1 MINLTDSIIKSS
13 MYGFIIGD
21 VLGVPVEFSKREY
34 LENNPITDMIEN
46 KGRRT
51 TIGYWS
57 DDTAMTL
64 CGMQS
69 IIDKDKVDYTD
80 LLDKYLM
87 WLETG
92 YMAIDNKCFGIGQ
105 TTFRSLLNYK
115 KSKNYIEYMMKNNPT
130 SEKNG
135 GNGAM
140 MRILPII
147 LYLYKQ
153 DEQLARKYDVIEG
166 CTNITHDS
174 RVNIEACV
182 FYAMFIFNLINS
194 HDLQRSY
201 DEAIEQHLEYYA
213 GCQSLS
219 LDRILLNKLIML
231 DKSEIKST
239 GYVVNTLEASLWC
252 LFNTNSYEEAVLTA
266 VNLGGDTDTIA
277 AITGSMAGIYYGLDS
292 IPKKWIDKIQDK
304 ERIDEITDRF
314 IKLLIEQ

>member
-1 MINLTDSIIKSS
+1 MNNSIIKASI
-13 MYGFIIGD
+13 YGFVIGD
-21 VLGVPVEFSKREY
+21 ILGVPVEFSKREY

-46 KGRRT
+46 KDRRT

-69 IIDKDKVDYTD
+69 IIDKNKVDYID

-87 WLETG
+87 WLENG

-115 KSKNYIEYMMKNNPT
+115 KSKNYIEYMIKNNLT

-153 DEQLARKYDVIEG
+153 DKRLAGKYDVIER
-166 CTNITHDS
+166 CTKITHYS
-174 RVNIEACV
+174 HVNIEACV
-182 FYAMFIFNLINS
+182 FYAMFIFNLINTY
-194 HDLQRSY
+194 DLRKSY
-201 DEAIEQHLEYYA
+201 NEAIEQHLKYYA
-213 GCQSLS
+213 GIQSS
-219 LDRILLNKLIML
+219 EHKRILLNKLIKL
-231 DKSEIKST
+231 DKSEIKSA
-239 GYVVNTLEASLWC
+239 GYVIDTLEASLWC
-252 LFNTNSYEEAVLTA
+252 LFNTKSYEEAVLTA

-304 ERIDEITDRF
+304 ERIDKVIDEFAT
-314 IKLLIEQ
+314 LLLK